1 MKLRKFKKK
10 HLFWLIPLLLFLG
23 WFCHWSNNSIQTSCY
38 TYESEQVPQGF
49 DGFRIVQLSDLH
61 NKKYAKEN
69 KQLLEKI
76 IALEPDLLVL
86 TGDMVD
92 GFSHTDYD
100 KALLLLEQLPQI
112 APCYYVTGNHEERLK
127 TRGLPAFHEK
137 IQAFGISILS
147 EDMVSLTAESG
158 DEIALLGFA
167 DGKLFSPHLN
177 EIMAAENQSKLHIL
191 LAHEPQL
198 LEDYA
203 ATGVDIV
210 FSGHAHGGQFRIPLT
225 HQGIYAPDQHLF
237 PQLTEGVHTA
247 QNTTMYISR
256 GLGNSSF
263 PLRLCNRPELVC
275 VTLRHI

>member
-112 APCYYVTGNHEERLK
+112 APC
-127 TRGLPAFHEK
+127 
-137 IQAFGISILS
+137 
-147 EDMVSLTAESG
+147 
-158 DEIALLGFA
+158 
-167 DGKLFSPHLN
+167 
-177 EIMAAENQSKLHIL
+177 
-191 LAHEPQL
+191 
-198 LEDYA
+198 
-203 ATGVDIV
+203 
-210 FSGHAHGGQFRIPLT
+210 
-225 HQGIYAPDQHLF
+225 
-237 PQLTEGVHTA
+237 
-247 QNTTMYISR
+247 
-256 GLGNSSF
+256 
-263 PLRLCNRPELVC
+263 
-275 VTLRHI
+275 